1 MSQAPHPK
9 ADIIK
14 QALLEMRPVKEIGAV
29 ADCRQRDVHR
39 QIETLGLRRIY
50 LTRAE
55 RELIA
60 NRRGLDLTFVP

>member
-9 ADIIK
+9 AAIIK
-14 QALLEMRPVKEIGAV
+14 QALLEMRTLKEVGAV
-29 ADCRQRDVHR
+29 ADCRERDIHH

-60 NRRGLDLTFVP
+60 TRRGLDLKFVP